1 MVEGGNIKI
10 MFRKWNGD
18 NKPPKGVGPR
28 PKGDPRDK
36 INAHNRS
43 LARRE
48 IREELRKL
56 EMENNYESFT
66 LPTNS

>member
-1 MVEGGNIKI
+1 

-18 NKPPKGVGPR
+18 NKPSKSVGPH

-43 LARRE
+43 LAKQQ
-48 IREELRKL
+48 IRDELQKL
-56 EMENNYESFT
+56 ELGKIYDEIEYLSFFDHESV
-66 LPTNS
+66 L